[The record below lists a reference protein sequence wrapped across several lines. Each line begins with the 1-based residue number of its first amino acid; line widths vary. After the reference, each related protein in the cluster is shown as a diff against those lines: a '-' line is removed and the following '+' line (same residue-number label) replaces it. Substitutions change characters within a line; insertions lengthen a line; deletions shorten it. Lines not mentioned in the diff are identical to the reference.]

1 METTT
6 TLTALK
12 MIFPAKLL
20 VPIMVIFFA
29 VSVGNTTGKHTTQPK
44 PGTEKKD
51 TVTFVQKTLY
61 PITHPPKLFKK

>member
-20 VPIMVIFFA
+20 LPLMVILFSFG
-29 VSVGNTTGKHTTQPK
+29 VGSTDTQTK
-44 PGTEKKD
+44 PGVEKKD
-51 TVTFVQKTLY
+51 TATFIQKTLY